1 MSQFIYATVEAVNTA
16 QGDCRRYCYW
26 HFCLRTLFEGIL
38 ESLSQLQGQIP
49 VIQSSSANLHSHQ
62 QCERIPLQPHC
73 PMSSAARLLKASF
86 IRWLE
91 SHCDFS
97 LIKRLDLFLY
107 IYLVLELYD
116 TLGFPIL
123 KCTSLIFLQT
133 SFPRSMASS
142 QPPPLAGTHWEPTGY
157 CAPNYTTLWHIP
169 KGHFIPPQRHL
180 LNCFPRYSVHNS

>member
-97 LIKRLDLFLY
+97 LIERLDLFLY

-116 TLGFPIL
+116 TLGFAIL
-123 KCTSLIFLQT
+123 KCTSLIFPSNFLSPVHGFIPAPT
-133 SFPRSMASS
+133 SSRHS
-142 QPPPLAGTHWEPTGY
+142 LGTHRLLCTQLY
-157 CAPNYTTLWHIP
+157 HSLAYTQRTLHSTTETLAQL
-169 KGHFIPPQRHL
+169 FSL
-180 LNCFPRYSVHNS
+180 LLCS